1 MKEKWELQHAECL
14 SAMCQRIVVFQGGSV
29 FAVVQ
34 YLPLSSFDVMKNFID
49 K

>member
-1 MKEKWELQHAECL
+1 MKEKWELQYAGCL
-14 SAMCQRIVVFQGGSV
+14 SAMCQRIFVFQDGSV

-34 YLPLSSFDVMKNFID
+34 YLPLSSYNVLRNFID